1 MNRLEDLLENI
12 GYSPK
17 KSKIYLAILELGEAS
32 ILDISRKTGIK
43 RTTVYNLIPE
53 LMADGV
59 VQAGSRKSKRFFYID
74 DPRSLKTGLDM
85 KIQRLERALP
95 QFAAL
100 QSILPSKPK
109 ITYFEGLGGAR
120 ELFADTLTS
129 CNSGDTILDYAGL
142 TDFDKLVPEE
152 FSNDYIRQRVAK
164 KIRIKVIAPDSP
176 LAREWQKNDVKE
188 LREIKIVP
196 GKDFPFIADAEIY
209 ANKVALISFKENFMG
224 VIIESPEIHQLHRMS
239 FELLWKF
246 LK

>member
-1 MNRLEDLLENI
+1 MNKLEDLLENI

-32 ILDISRKTGIK
+32 ILDIARKTGIK

-53 LMADGV
+53 LMADGI
-59 VQAGSRKSKRFFYID
+59 VQSGIKKTKRFFYID
-74 DPRSLKTGLDM
+74 DPRSLKAGLDL
-85 KIQRLERALP
+85 KIQLLERSLP

-100 QSILPSKPK
+100 QTILPSKPK

-120 ELFADTLTS
+120 EILADTITS
-129 CNSGDTILDYAGL
+129 CNPGDTILDYAGL
-142 TDFDKLVPEE
+142 TDFDKLVPESFAE
-152 FSNDYIRQRVAK
+152 DYIRQRVAK
-164 KIRIKVIAPDSP
+164 KIRVRGIAPDSP

-188 LREIKIVP
+188 LREIKIIP
-196 GKDFPFIADAEIY
+196 GKDFTFAADAEIY
-209 ANKVALISFKENFMG
+209 ANKVSFISFKENFMG

-239 FELLWKF
+239 FELLWGL